1 MYELVKVGNEK
12 LIGEIIRI
20 EGDKAVIQVY
30 EETSGLKPGETIERT
45 RKPLSVELGPGI
57 VGQIYDG
64 IQRPLPAIQDL
75 VGPFFKKGVVA
86 HPLDRKKKWR
96 FTPEVKTGA
105 KVQSGDI
112 LGSVQETPLVNHKIL
127 VPPGISGKLVNIVAE
142 GDYTVDET
150 LATLERPE
158 GKVELIML
166 QSWPVRSPRP
176 YKTKVPSDIPLLTGQ
191 RIFDTFFPM
200 AKGGQGAIPGGF
212 GTGKTVML
220 HQLAKWSEARVVIYV
235 GCGERGNEM
244 AEVLESF
251 PLLKDPRSGEPLMT
265 RTILVANTSN
275 MPIAA
280 REASIYTG
288 ITMAEYFRDMGYDV
302 ALVADS
308 TSRWAEALR
317 EICGRLEEMPGEEGY
332 PAYLASRLSEFYE
345 RAGRVETLGSEPR
358 LGSISVVGAVS
369 PPGADFS
376 EPVTQNTLRI
386 VKVFW
391 GLDKSLAERRH
402 FPAINWLTSYSLY
415 YDSLDPWYEANVG
428 SIWAPLRGKA
438 LELLQKED
446 ELKEIVR
453 LVGPDA
459 LSESQRALLE
469 GAKIIRED
477 FLMQSAYHPID
488 SYCSIKKCLFM
499 LKVAIGFYESM
510 LKTVEHGTP
519 IKSVL
524 SLPIVEEIARMKL
537 TPPEKVDEAFKGIET
552 RMVEQFNSLATGVG
566 RGSA

>member
-1 MYELVKVGNEK
+1 
-12 LIGEIIRI
+12 
-20 EGDKAVIQVY
+20 
-30 EETSGLKPGETIERT
+30 
-45 RKPLSVELGPGI
+45 
-57 VGQIYDG
+57 
-64 IQRPLPAIQDL
+64 
-75 VGPFFKKGVVA
+75 
-86 HPLDRKKKWR
+86 
-96 FTPEVKTGA
+96 
-105 KVQSGDI
+105 
-112 LGSVQETPLVNHKIL
+112 
-127 VPPGISGKLVNIVAE
+127 
-142 GDYTVDET
+142 
-150 LATLERPE
+150 
-158 GKVELIML
+158 
-166 QSWPVRSPRP
+166 
-176 YKTKVPSDIPLLTGQ
+176 
-191 RIFDTFFPM
+191 
-200 AKGGQGAIPGGF
+200 
-212 GTGKTVML
+212 
-220 HQLAKWSEARVVIYV
+220 
-235 GCGERGNEM
+235 
-244 AEVLESF
+244 
-251 PLLKDPRSGEPLMT
+251 
-265 RTILVANTSN
+265 
-275 MPIAA
+275 
-280 REASIYTG
+280 
-288 ITMAEYFRDMGYDV
+288 
-302 ALVADS
+302 
-308 TSRWAEALR
+308 
-317 EICGRLEEMPGEEGY
+317 
-332 PAYLASRLSEFYE
+332 
-345 RAGRVETLGSEPR
+345 
-358 LGSISVVGAVS
+358 
-369 PPGADFS
+369 
-376 EPVTQNTLRI
+376 